1 MTPLDIPL
9 GLCVGGLV
17 LLLVLGVGAI
27 VLVKLGVI
35 AQYAIKDEPAEEGD
49 FGLDQSRE
57 VGKE

>member
-1 MTPLDIPL
+1 MSISLA
-9 GLCVGGLV
+9 LCTGGLV
-17 LLLVLGVGAI
+17 VLLLLGIGAI

-35 AQYAIKDEPAEEGD
+35 AQYAVKDEPPEEGD